1 MVIIVQRYATN
12 PLITQTIKEIFHQ
25 LERCLLAV
33 LFASDI
39 TNGLCE
45 TKKFRFFV
53 ADTGKVLP
61 DN

>member
-1 MVIIVQRYATN
+1 M
-12 PLITQTIKEIFHQ
+12 
-25 LERCLLAV
+25 V

-39 TNGLCE
+39 TYGLCE
-45 TKKFRFFV
+45 MKKFRFFV